1 MKTTVEIQVRDYLV
15 EIRDEREGK
24 ALPDHIV
31 LDKPRL
37 QAAAL
42 VGLTDKDL
50 IHRLYNRQGYRV
62 LNICPPEKRTLVVPL
77 GGEV

>member
-1 MKTTVEIQVRDYLV
+1 MKTTVDIQVRDYLV

-24 ALPDHIV
+24 TFPDHIV

-50 IHRLYNRQGYRV
+50 IYQLYNRQGYRV
-62 LNICPPEKRTLVVPL
+62 LNICPPTKRTLTVAL
-77 GGEV
+77 DGEV